1 MKTLYLLKMG
11 CDDNNITTDI
21 KNHRVRVVE
30 NIDICYEGKTYNMFF
45 EFCQGAHRRYRKTN
59 KRTGAP
65 LKREV
70 VEIIVKDGL
79 YIDTQFEKLERVAE
93 DGTPVYTSWRHSV
106 LENEFY
112 NEDHAYTREDILE
125 VVNRYKIGEKY
136 TDICLI
142 DRVDDIKGV
151 RV

>member
-11 CDDNNITTDI
+11 CDDNNITTNI

-30 NIDICYEGKTYNMFF
+30 NIDISYKGEIYNMFF
-45 EFCQGAHRRYRKTN
+45 EFCRGTHRRYRKTN

-70 VEIIVKDGL
+70 EELIVKNGL
-79 YIDTQFEKLERVAE
+79 YVDTQFEKLERVAE
-93 DGTPVYTSWRHSV
+93 DGTPIYSSWRHSG

-112 NEDHAYTREDILE
+112 NEHLEYTREAVLE
-125 VVNRYKIGEKY
+125 VINRYKIGEKY

-142 DRVDDIKGV
+142 DSVDDI
-151 RV
+151 R

>member
-1 MKTLYLLKMG
+1 MG
-11 CDDNNITTDI
+11 CDDNNITTNI

-30 NIDICYEGKTYNMFF
+30 NIYIRYKGETYNMFF

-65 LKREV
+65 LKKP
-70 VEIIVKDGL
+70 VEEIVLKDGL
-79 YIDTQFEKLERVAE
+79 YVNTQFEKVERVAK
-93 DGTPVYTSWRHSV
+93 DGTPLFSSWRHSE

-112 NEDHAYTREDILE
+112 NEHLEYTREAVLE

-142 DRVDDIKGV
+142 DSVDDI
-151 RV
+151 R

>member
-30 NIDICYEGKTYNMFF
+30 NIDISYKGKTYNMFF

-65 LKREV
+65 LKKEV
-70 VEIIVKDGL
+70 EEIIVKDGL
-79 YIDTQFEKLERVAE
+79 YIDTCFDKVEGVAE
-93 DGTPVYTSWRHSV
+93 DGTPFYSSWRLGA
-106 LENEFY
+106 LEREFY
-112 NEDHAYTREDILE
+112 EEHHAYTRKDILE
-125 VVNRYKIGEKY
+125 VVNRYKIGEPFTKV
-136 TDICLI
+136 CLI
-142 DRVDDIKGV
+142 DRGDTIK
-151 RV
+151 

>member
-11 CDDNNITTDI
+11 CDDDNISTDI

-30 NIDICYEGKTYNMFF
+30 NIDIRYKGEIYNMFF

-70 VEIIVKDGL
+70 EEIIVKDGL
-79 YIDTQFEKLERVAE
+79 YINTCFDKLERVAE
-93 DGTPVYTSWRHSV
+93 DGTPLYTSWRCSA
-106 LENEFY
+106 LEQEFY
-112 NEDHAYTREDILE
+112 EEHHGYTREDILK
-125 VVNRYKIGEKY
+125 VVNRYKIGEPFTEVY
-136 TDICLI
+136 LI
-142 DRVDDIKGV
+142 DRVDAVK
-151 RV
+151 

>member
-11 CDDNNITTDI
+11 CDDDNIATNI

-30 NIDICYEGKTYNMFF
+30 NIDISYKGETYNMFF

-59 KRTGAP
+59 KRTGTP

-70 VEIIVKDGL
+70 EEIIVKDGL
-79 YIDTQFEKLERVAE
+79 YINTCFDKVERVAE
-93 DGTPVYTSWRHSV
+93 DGTPIYSSWRHAGI
-106 LENEFY
+106 EQEFY
-112 NEDHAYTREDILE
+112 KEHHGYTREDILE
-125 VVNRYKIGEKY
+125 IVNRYKIGEKY

-142 DRVDDIKGV
+142 DSVDDI
-151 RV
+151 R